1 MYIYILAQKLFRTV
15 AKVFAVYFHL
25 KFLHKYSYCL
35 SFFNEKK
42 QVKTTLNLVRHILQK
57 ER

>member
-35 SFFNEKK
+35 SFFNEKQ
-42 QVKTTLNLVRHILQK
+42 QVKTTLNLVRHIL
-57 ER
+57 